1 MYTCRPSRYTGRS
14 SARETLESTEKKEN
28 SSEANEV
35 LYNALPAGMLC
46 SICLLYYN
54 KLCILLLFRVFA
66 CLCVPLFV
74 RPFCFLFILRFF
86 LFQSFAL
93 SLSGRDALS
102 LFDLLRDV
110 ETGILLDFQLI
121 GL

>member
-28 SSEANEV
+28 LSEENEV

-54 KLCILLLFRVFA
+54 TLCILLLFRVFA

-86 LFQSFAL
+86 FSKVSL